1 MKRKLLI
8 GIVLLVLTSGIAG
21 AGSLAYFSDVEFVK
35 MTFNSGIL
43 DLEID
48 DVSGNMYNGEPMIWE
63 TAINWQPGDTD
74 DLQVSLHMLDENG
87 IGCKAESLICHF
99 DVEVRDNYYNSEPEM
114 AADPTGTINDLDSVI
129 TITDAEFWRMNA
141 PPIKILVDLLAACD
155 KNQDGVLKLSELDC
169 CQWDL
174 LNLPEVI
181 AELTTHQGPENVA
194 LIPCETYY
202 VKFYFEFD
210 ETADNEYQGD
220 RIIVKLIITALQKK
234 WEESSGVQEKPV
246 EKGMLL
252 VEKDPSDWS
261 IVYDKSWGE
270 VFYRDSR
277 AMLLVLE
284 DNGGILEPERWY
296 LLTLQIGDWWA
307 GSTMPA
313 GGGIFGRKD
322 NGGTPGTDFVEYIDI
337 AMIKTDASGCA
348 NVIIPTVSGVT
359 AADLNNPTTYNT
371 DPTDILPAGPYTC
384 AVVLKDVGPDIGG
397 HPGWSGA
404 APHLLAPS
412 DVLFETEL
420 ISFTIS

>member
-1 MKRKLLI
+1 
-8 GIVLLVLTSGIAG
+8 
-21 AGSLAYFSDVEFVK
+21 

-48 DVSGNMYNGEPMIWE
+48 DESGQMYNGAPMVWE
-63 TAINWQPGDTD
+63 TAMQNWQPGDED
-74 DLQVSLHMLDENG
+74 DLQVSLHMLDEEG

-99 DVEVRDNYYNSEPEM
+99 DVEVRDDYYTSEPEM

-129 TITDAEFWRMNA
+129 IITKAEFWVSGDEAN
-141 PPIKILVDLLAACD
+141 PIPIHTALTGLCGDQEPDLR
-155 KNQDGVLKLSELDC
+155 LSELDC

-174 LNLPEVI
+174 LNLPCVI
-181 AELTTHQGPENVA
+181 EYLNLLQQEDPS
-194 LIPCETYY
+194 LLPCETYY
-202 VKFYFEFD
+202 IKFYFKFD
-210 ETADNEYQGD
+210 EMADNEYQGD

-234 WEESSGVQEKPV
+234 WEESDGVQEKPV

-277 AMLLVLE
+277 AMLLILE
-284 DNGGILEPERWY
+284 DNEGQLLPDRWY

-322 NGGTPGTDFVEYIDI
+322 NGGDPGTDFVEYIDI
-337 AMIKTDASGCA
+337 AMIQTDASGCA

-359 AADLNNPTTYNT
+359 AADLNNPPTYNT
-371 DPTDILPAGPYTC
+371 DPTDILPDGTYLC